1 LTGFSGHAK
10 VKARRFEVLG
20 IYHHFRRLDRPLA
33 IAAMVPAVL
42 SGAGL
47 VTAST
52 TAETA
57 FSAIAVASAA
67 YLLWRATSPLMSSAS
82 RSAVLV
88 VLTLAAV
95 LPEYVVDIHFAWS
108 GAGSI
113 GTEGAPYALSGAT
126 GANSILI
133 GLAWPLLAIMS
144 LRRGGRGAVLEPG
157 RRISLWILLL
167 ASLYG
172 FTIFLKDFLSLFDTA
187 FLALLF
193 GAYLWMAI
201 KRSEPPSSVEAH
213 ASEGG
218 RGAAAAFVWLA
229 VVAGATVV
237 LAAYFAGSVIE
248 SLQPYRQDRF
258 EEAQWIVSLA
268 TKGPLIVIIV
278 VQAWR
283 NRAGPVMS
291 VLLTAQIA
299 HLTVVPGSVPVAFFV
314 RGMIDGAAASL
325 PLEGIQGSELLI
337 TAAQTLFLVVMAAR
351 MAVSIRGAALLL
363 GMFALQATLGWLQ
376 SDGDSTAGLD
386 AMAAAYLGLSVL
398 VVARDR
404 TRLAPLLAALPRRG
418 RVQSGS
424 RLADLDSKKEEEKK

>member
-1 LTGFSGHAK
+1 MPSDRAK
-10 VKARRFEVLG
+10 VSACRFEVLR
-20 IYHHFRRLDRPLA
+20 IYHHLSRIDRPLA
-33 IAAMVPAVL
+33 IAAMLPAVL

-52 TAETA
+52 TAETT

-67 YLLWRATSPLMSSAS
+67 YLLWRASAPLMSRAS
-82 RSAVLV
+82 RPAVLV

-113 GTEGAPYALSGAT
+113 GTDDAPYTLSGAT
-126 GANSILI
+126 GANSLLI
-133 GLAWPLLAIMS
+133 GLAWPLLAVLS
-144 LRRGGRGAVLEPG
+144 LRAGGKGAVLEPD

-167 ASLYG
+167 ASLYA
-172 FTIFLKDFLSLFDTA
+172 FTIFLKGFLSLFDTA

-193 GAYLWMAI
+193 GAYLWLAV
-201 KRSEPPSSVEAH
+201 KRRDAPGDVESAALESDRVTPASV
-213 ASEGG
+213 
-218 RGAAAAFVWLA
+218 VWLA
-229 VVAGATVV
+229 AVAGATIG

-268 TKGPLIVIIV
+268 AKGPLVVIIV
-278 VQAWR
+278 VEGWR

-299 HLTVVPGSVPVAFFV
+299 HLTVAPASVPVAFFV
-314 RGMIDGAAASL
+314 RGIIDGAAASL
-325 PLEGIQGSELLI
+325 PLEGVQGSELLI

-351 MAVSIRGAALLL
+351 MAVSVRGAALLL

-376 SDGDSTAGLD
+376 SEGDSTAALD
-386 AMAAAYLGLSVL
+386 AMAAAYLAVSVL

-404 TRLAPLLAALPRRG
+404 TRLTPLLAALPRRG
-418 RVQSGS
+418 RGGGGS
-424 RLADLDSKKEEEKK
+424 DPGSS